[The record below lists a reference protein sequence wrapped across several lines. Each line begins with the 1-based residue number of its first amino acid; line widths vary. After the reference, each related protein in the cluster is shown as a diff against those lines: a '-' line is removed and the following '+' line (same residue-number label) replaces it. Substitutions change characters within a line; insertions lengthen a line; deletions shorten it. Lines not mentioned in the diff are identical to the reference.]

1 MRCLLKKKTGE
12 GVVTQ
17 EERTDNKNYIEAE
30 IIVEILVEKFVE
42 GRKKKEYYRMKLVR
56 KN

>member
-1 MRCLLKKKTGE
+1 M
-12 GVVTQ
+12 TQ

-42 GRKKKEYYRMKLVR
+42 GRKKRIL
-56 KN
+56 

>member
-17 EERTDNKNYIEAE
+17 EGRTDNKNYIEAE

-42 GRKKKEYYRMKLVR
+42 ERKKKNIIE
-56 KN
+56 